1 MFDKFARRSLALEVL
16 ESRLP
21 FAADTVDLLGAA
33 QGNAKGKIKLP
44 YSYAVTGNAVDV
56 SIQLP
61 AQSGGLALV
70 GGGTDI
76 DEVFRW
82 MGAKANGGDFL
93 VLRASGTNA
102 YNSYIDRLV
111 PSLDSVATLIVP
123 DGIAAAH
130 SDVASIIRNAEAIFI
145 AGGDQSNYIQFWND
159 TPLETAL
166 YDAVRRN
173 VPIGGS
179 SAGLAVLGEVDF
191 SGAAGTISSSESL
204 ANPLDPRIVQ
214 GLDAT
219 FLNPE
224 EYALSNNANSVLRY
238 MDNVITESHF
248 MQRDRMGRLL
258 TLMAVS
264 DAQDLVPQIPR
275 AIGVN
280 EQTALLIEP
289 DGLSRV
295 VGNPYDSKKLTQ
307 TQQQRSVYLLQGATP
322 SPIVAANIP
331 LQYEAHVLRAT
342 YDPLTQVGDT
352 FDLDTLYA
360 SAQWDLVGFDRY
372 DVQAAGGS
380 VVTIDPSDLIY
391 GEIGIRRRLRLA

>member
-1 MFDKFARRSLALEVL
+1 MFDEFARRSLVLEVL

-82 MGAKANGGDFL
+82 MGTKANGGDFL

-307 TQQQRSVYLLQGATP
+307 TQQQRSVYLLQGRP
-322 SPIVAANIP
+322 
-331 LQYEAHVLRAT
+331 
-342 YDPLTQVGDT
+342 
-352 FDLDTLYA
+352 
-360 SAQWDLVGFDRY
+360 
-372 DVQAAGGS
+372 
-380 VVTIDPSDLIY
+380 
-391 GEIGIRRRLRLA
+391 LRLLSRPTFRFNTKLMFSVRLMIRSPK